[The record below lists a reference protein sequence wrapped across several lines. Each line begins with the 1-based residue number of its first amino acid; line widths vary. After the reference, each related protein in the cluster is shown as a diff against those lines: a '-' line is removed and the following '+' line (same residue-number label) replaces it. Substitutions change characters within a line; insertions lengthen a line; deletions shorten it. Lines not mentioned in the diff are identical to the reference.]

1 MSPIVLYFPGP
12 QPNSRTLRTLHR
24 FIQPHSQSHRTHTE
38 EDCQPN
44 TYFTNSENIV
54 TATAAM
60 TAGQPTVNKPS
71 RSDDVLDAAQQLQ
84 IYNQVRA
91 HFDSVAP
98 KRPIKPNRSEPD
110 SVSSSISS
118 PDEDIHVPELDKLR
132 SLQYQSQAI
141 VSQSTA
147 LEQEEFVETQYY
159 KALDSIDKQHHT
171 TGTGF
176 IKTVDDHKSGDG
188 YDLQLDGRPE
198 NEGKYKEMVCKT
210 NPATNDW
217 IPKFDDY
224 QIWLIGK
231 CLV

>member
-1 MSPIVLYFPGP
+1 MY
-12 QPNSRTLRTLHR
+12 
-24 FIQPHSQSHRTHTE
+24 
-38 EDCQPN
+38 
-44 TYFTNSENIV
+44 
-54 TATAAM
+54 
-60 TAGQPTVNKPS
+60 
-71 RSDDVLDAAQQLQ
+71 LDAAQQLQ

-132 SLQYQSQAI
+132 SFSINLKFGLSLFHMLKATNSYVI
-141 VSQSTA
+141 VPQSTA

-176 IKTVDDHKSGDG
+176 IKAAADHKSGNG

-198 NEGKYKEMVCKT
+198 NDWKYKEMVFKT

-224 QIWLIGK
+224 QVEYTSSK
-231 CLV
+231 PNRSESC

>member
-1 MSPIVLYFPGP
+1 
-12 QPNSRTLRTLHR
+12 
-24 FIQPHSQSHRTHTE
+24 
-38 EDCQPN
+38 
-44 TYFTNSENIV
+44 
-54 TATAAM
+54 M

-71 RSDDVLDAAQQLQ
+71 RSDDVLDEAQQLQ

-91 HFDSVAP
+91 HLDSVAP
-98 KRPIKPNRSEPD
+98 KRPMKPNRSEPD
-110 SVSSSISS
+110 SVSSSIST

-132 SLQYQSQAI
+132 SLQYQSQGM

-159 KALDSIDKQHHT
+159 KALDAIDKQHHT

-176 IKTVDDHKSGDG
+176 IKAAADHKSGDG

-198 NEGKYKEMVCKT
+198 NDGKYKEMVFKT

-224 QIWLIGK
+224 QVHQQTIDQHFGIQGSITDSVFYSK
-231 CLV
+231 FDYIFYSI